1 MTPIEIL
8 TPIVLVLAFIG
19 YAFCLSRLMWVTL
32 GVTAAIGAYFA
43 RTYPFEG
50 ENLFYWGVLG
60 GVVFTAWLAAMVL
73 RRTEAGGLPAPQNK
87 NAQKSTRQ
95 RKGQQKKNAQKST
108 VQRKGQQKHRPTPKQ
123 RVAARRKQPV
133 TPIGDV
139 PSVVID
145 GTNVMY
151 WDGQA
156 DLHTLR
162 VVVDKL
168 QSKNLSPHVFLD
180 ASSRHHLGDK
190 SLDQHSFAAALGLAP
205 NQVTV
210 CPAQTEAD
218 AFLLRFA
225 KENNIPV
232 VSNDR
237 FGDRASLAKGLKLV
251 KGVIAGGKPVLQGL

>member
-73 RRTEAGGLPAPQNK
+73 RRGEAGGISAPQNK
-87 NAQKSTRQ
+87 NAQKSTR
-95 RKGQQKKNAQKST
+95 
-108 VQRKGQQKHRPTPKQ
+108 QRKGQQKHRPTPKQ

-133 TPIGDV
+133 TPKGDV

-190 SLDQHSFAAALGLAP
+190 SLDQYSFAAALGLAP